1 MRPTT
6 ESRRGRDLSS
16 RRKKLTNN
24 SDETDVASLLSGDN
38 IFAIPYFQRP
48 YKWRPER
55 LKGLQSDLLKV
66 VDGETDSHFLG
77 AVIIHG
83 QRSNP
88 SDPTTFE
95 VIDGQQ
101 RITTLFLLLCASIRC
116 LTNVSTSEADYRSEA
131 LALYQKYIALG
142 RSTSALSNVK
152 LHSCKED
159 RNQLNAVMS
168 DMISDV
174 KFSGMLG
181 SFQPIA
187 LPSTGGKS
195 GQLLKNYR
203 SALKFFDDQFEQ
215 GGVERIRDIYS
226 VLLENVSVVQIDVW
240 DPTDGPRIFN
250 SLNSKQEP
258 MTIGDL
264 VRNEIFGKVSAQN
277 AIDIERVD
285 QNLWQPFYKEFQV
298 GDKNHFDSYFFPYAL
313 IRNPNI
319 AKSGAFN
326 FLKEQWK
333 DTKSPETI
341 VSQLKEYQLPFVDL
355 MTGGNRTGWPKK
367 VHAALRR
374 LHAAGLPSSTLPYV
388 MQLGAAVTNGTAT
401 DGRALEL
408 ATALEAF
415 LVRRALCG
423 IEPTGLH
430 SIFRRLWSD
439 LNPDPSGAKFK
450 SEILGRKTI
459 TWPTDEQV
467 REAVMTRPLY
477 GSAILPFVVRE
488 YDVHLGGDVP
498 EDAPWMEHILP
509 QKMNNDWQA
518 VFTADLHEKLVD
530 TWGNLIPLSAKMD
543 MSVQNKSYQHKRE
556 VFKKDAMFKS
566 AREVS
571 TEFEDWTQ
579 DSIVA
584 RGKILADWAVTRW
597 PE

>member
-1 MRPTT
+1 M
-6 ESRRGRDLSS
+6 SN

-24 SDETDVASLLSGDN
+24 SDETDVGSLLSGDN

-48 YKWRPER
+48 YKWKPER
-55 LKGLQSDLLKV
+55 LRGLQVDLLKV

-101 RITTLFLLLCASIRC
+101 RITTLFILICAAIRC
-116 LTNVSTSEADYRSEA
+116 LIKQSTNESEWRSEA
-131 LALYQKYIALG
+131 LALYQKYVALG

-159 RNQLNAVMS
+159 RSQLNLVMS
-168 DMISDV
+168 DLVSDV
-174 KFSGMLG
+174 KFAGMLG

-187 LPSTGGKS
+187 LPDTGKSS

-203 SALKFFDDQFEQ
+203 SAVRFFDDQFEQ
-215 GGVERIRDIYS
+215 GGIARVREIYS
-226 VLLENVSVVQIDVW
+226 VLLENVSLVQIDVW

-277 AIDIERVD
+277 ALEIERVD

-298 GDKNHFDSYFFPYAL
+298 GDKNHFDNYFFPYAL

-333 DTKSPETI
+333 HTDNPEAI
-341 VSQLKEYQLPFVDL
+341 VNQLQEYQLPFVDL
-355 MTGGNRTGWPKK
+355 MTGGNRTGWSKAI
-367 VHAALRR
+367 HAAFKR
-374 LHAAGLPSSTLPYV
+374 LYDAGLPSSTLPFV
-388 MQLGAAVTNGTAT
+388 MRLGAAVRVDSVSEPAALGLLA
-401 DGRALEL
+401 ALEG
-408 ATALEAF
+408 F

-430 SIFRRLWSD
+430 AVFRRLWNELDGDFS
-439 LNPDPSGAKFK
+439 AKKFK
-450 SEILGRKTI
+450 SEILNRKTVS
-459 TWPTDEQV
+459 WPTDESV
-467 REAVMTRPLY
+467 RDAILNRRLY
-477 GSAILPFVVRE
+477 GAAILPFVVRE
-488 YDVHLGGDVP
+488 YDVGLGGDVP
-498 EDAPWMEHILP
+498 VDTPWMEHILP
-509 QKMNNDWQA
+509 QKMSEEWA
-518 VFTADLHEKLVD
+518 RSFTADAHNKLLH

-543 MSVQNKSYQHKRE
+543 ISLQNKPYDFKRPIYQ
-556 VFKKDAMFKS
+556 KDAMFKS
-566 AREVS
+566 ARALAEQFAVWN
-571 TEFEDWTQ
+571 E
-579 DSIVA
+579 DSIKA
-584 RGKILADWAVTRW
+584 RGSELAQWAIGRW